1 LFFEVILPIIVVH
14 NGVLKAISIS
24 KITGSFQRIE
34 GRIEGSRIDIISRV
48 DMKKRLSK
56 DIEG

>member
-1 LFFEVILPIIVVH
+1 MLLVGDHHAYICFWRLLLIVVQ

-34 GRIEGSRIDIISRV
+34 GRIEGSRV
-48 DMKKRLSK
+48 
-56 DIEG
+56 DIEEGIE